1 VRLFVALNFPTALRR
16 AIFDAIAPL
25 RAAAPG
31 LAWAAE
37 PRLHLTLK
45 FLGERPDDAVA
56 PVARALDRVGEA
68 HAPVTMSL
76 GGLGAFPNQ
85 RRPRVVWLG
94 IAPDPKLELL
104 HHDVEAA
111 CASLGYEVE
120 GRAFRPHVTLA
131 RVRPGRQRGVGEL
144 EAATARAL
152 AGAAREVQFRGSA
165 VVETLDLMQSELGAG
180 GSRYTV
186 LHAAPLR
193 PR

>member
-1 VRLFVALNFPTALRR
+1 VRLFLALNFPALLRR
-16 AIFDAIAPL
+16 AIFDATASL
-25 RAAAPG
+25 RAAAPA
-31 LAWAAE
+31 LAWVTE

-56 PVARALDRVGEA
+56 PLARALDGVGAA
-68 HAPVTMSL
+68 HGPVTMSL
-76 GGLGAFPNQ
+76 GGLGAFPSQ

-94 IAPDPKLELL
+94 VAPDPKLELL

-111 CASLGYEVE
+111 CEALGYDVE

-131 RVRPGRQRGVGEL
+131 RVRPGRRGGQPD
-144 EAATARAL
+144 AGAARAL
-152 AGAAREVQFRGSA
+152 ADAAREVQFRGSA
-165 VVETLDLMQSELGAG
+165 VVETVDLMRSELATA